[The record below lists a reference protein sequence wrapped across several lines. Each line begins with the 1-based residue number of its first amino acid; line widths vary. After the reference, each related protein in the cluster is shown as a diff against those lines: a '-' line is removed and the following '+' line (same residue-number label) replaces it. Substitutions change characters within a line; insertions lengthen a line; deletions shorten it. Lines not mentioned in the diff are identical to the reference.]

1 MKARRD
7 RRDLREIRRIVV
19 ERARVYVRDAA
30 AEDLRGS
37 DRRARRGVREC
48 PKVARPLPP
57 SVRSAKVRKVLVDM
71 HVAPATRRWGT
82 RLSLAL
88 AVAVV
93 IGYVP
98 AQILARDPRVPSL
111 RRQVAGLEREID
123 EVEQKNLRMV
133 REIEALRS
141 DIHTIESRARA
152 ELGMVYPNEL
162 VLRIAGTSAAA
173 PAAQPAPAP
182 SQPAEPG
189 LAPL

>member
-1 MKARRD
+1 
-7 RRDLREIRRIVV
+7 
-19 ERARVYVRDAA
+19 
-30 AEDLRGS
+30 
-37 DRRARRGVREC
+37 
-48 PKVARPLPP
+48 
-57 SVRSAKVRKVLVDM
+57 M

-88 AVAVV
+88 AVAVM

-111 RRQVAGLEREID
+111 RRQVTGLEREID
-123 EVEQKNLRMV
+123 DVEQKNLRMV

-162 VLRIAGTSAAA
+162 VLRVAVSGSAAA
-173 PAAQPAPAP
+173 APTQPAQTQPA
-182 SQPAEPG
+182 PAEPG

>member
-1 MKARRD
+1 MKAQHD
-7 RRDLREIRRIVV
+7 RGDLREIRQIVV
-19 ERARVYVRDAA
+19 ERSRAYVRDAA

-37 DRRARRGVREC
+37 DRRAKRRIREC
-48 PKVARPLPP
+48 PKVARSPPP

-111 RRQVAGLEREID
+111 RRQVSGLEREID

-162 VLRIAGTSAAA
+162 VLRIATGGAA
-173 PAAQPAPAP
+173 PTAPATQ
-182 SQPAEPG
+182 SAQPAEPG

>member
-1 MKARRD
+1 V
-7 RRDLREIRRIVV
+7 L
-19 ERARVYVRDAA
+19 
-30 AEDLRGS
+30 
-37 DRRARRGVREC
+37 
-48 PKVARPLPP
+48 PL

-82 RLSLAL
+82 RLLLAL

-111 RRQVAGLEREID
+111 RRQVSGLEREID

-162 VLRIAGTSAAA
+162 VLRLSAGLAAGRAA
-173 PAAQPAPAP
+173 PAQPAQSA
-182 SQPAEPG
+182 ALG
-189 LAPL
+189 LAPR

>member
-1 MKARRD
+1 
-7 RRDLREIRRIVV
+7 
-19 ERARVYVRDAA
+19 
-30 AEDLRGS
+30 
-37 DRRARRGVREC
+37 
-48 PKVARPLPP
+48 
-57 SVRSAKVRKVLVDM
+57 M

-88 AVAVV
+88 AVAVM

-111 RRQVAGLEREID
+111 RRQVTGLEREID
-123 EVEQKNLRMV
+123 DVEQKNLRMV

-141 DIHTIESRARA
+141 DVHTIESRARA

-162 VLRIAGTSAAA
+162 VLRVAAAA
-173 PAAQPAPAP
+173 PTQPAPP
-182 SQPAEPG
+182 SPAPAEPG